1 MLPNVFDA
9 HRTLLAIGWLR
20 GIEVPLNT
28 AYVGSLLEYAV
39 NLADITI
46 LVATAEYADRIREIA
61 PRLTTLQTV
70 VIIDGAPLAPL
81 PFRTIERADFLA
93 GAEPAEGLEGPEY
106 SDVTALL
113 FTSGTTGPS
122 KAVITPWAVI
132 HQFWSF
138 PPDDAIGPGE
148 GLYCALPLFHNSG
161 RGAFNFTLVH
171 GAKLIMRDKFSAT
184 HVWDDVRR
192 CDAKVLALVGPLTSL
207 VYSAPGTG
215 RRRGQSRAH
224 GGLRADDPRDRGV
237 REAVRRQRPDLL
249 RAVGDRHCSGDRLGP
264 RSLGQLRS
272 SPTRLPVARGRVW
285 STTWTNRSGP
295 GWSES

>member
-1 MLPNVFDA
+1 MLDRSFLAPHALARWAAETPDGIAVEHTDGDSLSFSTLLRESLEFATALQRIGVERGTHVGTMLPNVFDA

-28 AYVGSLLEYAV
+28 AYVGSLLEYSV

-93 GAEPAEGLEGPEY
+93 GAEPAEGSAGPEY

-122 KAVITPWAVI
+122 KAVITPWAVV

-138 PPDDAIGPGE
+138 PPEDIIEPGRGPLLPAPPLPQLGPGRLQLHA
-148 GLYCALPLFHNSG
+148 GA
-161 RGAFNFTLVH
+161 RGPTDHAGQVQRH
-171 GAKLIMRDKFSAT
+171 AR
-184 HVWDDVRR
+184 V
-192 CDAKVLALVGPLTSL
+192 
-207 VYSAPGTG
+207 G
-215 RRRGQSRAH
+215 RRPP
-224 GGLRADDPRDRGV
+224 L
-237 REAVRRQRPDLL
+237 RRQGPGPG
-249 RAVGDRHCSGDRLGP
+249 RAADVAGVLGP
-264 RSLGQLRS
+264 ANGTT
-272 SPTRLPVARGRVW
+272 TRTIPSARW
-285 STTWTNRSGP
+285 SAGP
-295 GWSES
+295 

>member
-1 MLPNVFDA
+1 MGRGDPDAIAVEHTNGDSLSFSTLLRESLEFATALQRIGVERGTHVGTMLPNVFDA
-9 HRTLLAIGWLR
+9 HRTLLGIGWLR

-46 LVATAEYADRIREIA
+46 LVATAEYAERIREIA

-93 GAEPAEGLEGPEY
+93 GAEPADGLEGPEY

-138 PPDDAIGPGE
+138 PPEDAIG
-148 GLYCALPLFHNSG
+148 
-161 RGAFNFTLVH
+161 
-171 GAKLIMRDKFSAT
+171 
-184 HVWDDVRR
+184 
-192 CDAKVLALVGPLTSL
+192 
-207 VYSAPGTG
+207 
-215 RRRGQSRAH
+215 
-224 GGLRADDPRDRGV
+224 
-237 REAVRRQRPDLL
+237 
-249 RAVGDRHCSGDRLGP
+249 
-264 RSLGQLRS
+264 
-272 SPTRLPVARGRVW
+272 RGRASTAPSPS
-285 STTWTNRSGP
+285 STTPAAAPSTSRWYTGP
-295 GWSES
+295 N